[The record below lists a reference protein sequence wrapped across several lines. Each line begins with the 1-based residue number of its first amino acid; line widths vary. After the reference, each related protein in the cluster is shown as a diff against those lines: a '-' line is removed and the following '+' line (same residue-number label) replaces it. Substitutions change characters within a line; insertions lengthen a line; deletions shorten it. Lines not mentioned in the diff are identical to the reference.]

1 MLQTALK
8 LLVGHEEELLHIIPI
23 LLGCKMENVV
33 EGNFIEI
40 TSVQNLRSLMKETA
54 YSHLMEVR
62 SLDRQT
68 VICLFIFFSMDL
80 KYVFIKA
87 DSCFIVLKILFI
99 LFLFLRRL

>member
-8 LLVGHEEELLHIIPI
+8 LLVGHEEELLRIIPI

-62 SLDRQT
+62 FIDRLN
-68 VICLFIFFSMDL
+68 CNLFIYLLFDGFE
-80 KYVFIKA
+80 V
-87 DSCFIVLKILFI
+87 CFLQGR
-99 LFLFLRRL
+99 FLFHCLKDSIYFVFVSA